1 LFLVK
6 NNTPL
11 HKAAQFG
18 YISIIQLLIEN
29 GADVNAS
36 NNEGET
42 ALHYAMKNNNAE
54 LEEYLRNQGAFIQ
67 NKKCRV
73 YLKFFIIK

>member
-1 LFLVK
+1 MVK

-36 NNEGET
+36 NSEGET
-42 ALHYAMKNNNAE
+42 ALHYAMKKNNAE
-54 LEEYLRNQGAFIQ
+54 LEEYLRNQGAFFP
-67 NKKCRV
+67 NKKCRI
-73 YLKFFIIK
+73 YLFFFSIE